1 MADRLGSRSTR
12 AISCPGG
19 EVRYEL
25 ERKRVRN
32 INLRVRR
39 DGSVYASAAP
49 GVPAASVDDFVRKKE
64 AFIRAAQREFARRE
78 SAPPSRLFQSG
89 ERFCFLGQ
97 TLLLRVEDAP
107 RPGAVVEGGE
117 LLLRVRGAD
126 DAKARA
132 RALRRF
138 VDEQAQAV
146 FSEALRRVHPRFAP
160 LGVPLPT
167 LRARFMKSRWG
178 TCLVR
183 RGVIILNKKLV
194 QVPPACIEYVAA
206 HECCHFLCPNHSPRF
221 YALLTQVM
229 PDWKARK
236 ALLAQ
241 SPTDD
246 L

>member
-1 MADRLGSRSTR
+1 MADSLVR
-12 AISCPGG
+12 ARCAPFSCPGG

-39 DGSVYASAAP
+39 DGSVHASAAP
-49 GVPAASVDDFVRKKE
+49 GVPAPAVDDFVRKKE
-64 AFIRAAQREFARRE
+64 AFIRARAAGNCPPGERPRRPA
-78 SAPPSRLFQSG
+78 SSQSG

-97 TLLLRVEDAP
+97 TLLLRVEEAP
-107 RPGAVVEGGE
+107 RSGAVVEGGE

-138 VDEQAQAV
+138 VDERAQAV
-146 FSEALRRVHPRFAP
+146 FSETLRRVHPRFAP
-160 LGVPLPT
+160 LGVPMPA

-183 RGVIILNKKLV
+183 QGVIILNKKLV
-194 QVPPACIEYVAA
+194 QVPARLHRIRGG
-206 HECCHFLCPNHSPRF
+206 PRV
-221 YALLTQVM
+221 LPL
-229 PDWKARK
+229 P
-236 ALLAQ
+236 L
-241 SPTDD
+241 S
-246 L
+246 

>member
-1 MADRLGSRSTR
+1 MATGAGRWRTLRVADRLGSRSMR

-39 DGSVYASAAP
+39 DGSVHASAAP
-49 GVPAASVDDFVRKKE
+49 GVPAPAVDDFVRKKE

-78 SAPPSRLFQSG
+78 SAPPPRLFQSG

-97 TLLLRVEDAP
+97 TLLLRVEEAP
-107 RPGAVVEGGE
+107 RSGAVVEGGE

-138 VDEQAQAV
+138 VDERAQAV
-146 FSEALRRVHPRFAP
+146 FSEPCAASIPASRPWACPCPRCAP
-160 LGVPLPT
+160 
-167 LRARFMKSRWG
+167 AS
-178 TCLVR
+178 
-183 RGVIILNKKLV
+183 
-194 QVPPACIEYVAA
+194 
-206 HECCHFLCPNHSPRF
+206 
-221 YALLTQVM
+221 
-229 PDWKARK
+229 
-236 ALLAQ
+236 
-241 SPTDD
+241 
-246 L
+246 